1 MMHDKSKAI
10 VVTSKSSFLPDEP
23 EWRILRGHYRGD
35 RSSGIYICIYWADG
49 LIRELEV
56 VQGWINTIMGSML
69 VSEEASFGNKSLIG
83 WSEDECLLS

>member
-1 MMHDKSKAI
+1 MIRTMI
-10 VVTSKSSFLPDEP
+10 VMTSKSSFLPE
-23 EWRILRGHYRGD
+23 ELERRILKGYYKGD

-69 VSEEASFGNKSLIG
+69 VSEEASFGNKSPIG
-83 WSEDECLLS
+83 WSEDECLLN